1 MAKRQTAPKQIKK
14 EAIVLP
20 PKILCGNCMYLEVN
34 KYTDSIAYCN
44 KIKMPIQTFTEKHC
58 IHKKIK

>member
-1 MAKRQTAPKQIKK
+1 MAKRKTAPKQIKK
-14 EAIVLP
+14 EAIVLH

-34 KYTDSIAYCN
+34 KYTDSISYCN